1 MHISQPLGREEATK
15 QRIGDH
21 GRLDTRVMDQRLCG
35 NSAQTAFG
43 AAWLRRSS
51 GTPLREN
58 ITKIHLAANQGK
70 SGEAASRKPEE
81 TEAIAIDLRRAGPST
96 KHEIDQSLD
105 VGRAIGQRCQ
115 WVYSWSRSGERP
127 LSLG

>member
-1 MHISQPLGREEATK
+1 VHISQPLGREEATK
-15 QRIGDH
+15 QRIGGH

-35 NSAQTAFG
+35 NFVQTGFG

-58 ITKIHLAANQGK
+58 ITKIHLAANQGE
-70 SGEAASRKPEE
+70 SDEAASRKPKKPMR
-81 TEAIAIDLRRAGPST
+81 LRSIFAALGQAPSMKSINRLMSAGRSVSAANG
-96 KHEIDQSLD
+96 SL
-105 VGRAIGQRCQ
+105 
-115 WVYSWSRSGERP
+115 WSRSGERP